1 MTHRL
6 YDRYPVKP
14 WSKFVTSDNQ
24 KYMSEELF
32 DLLDQLLQYD
42 HQDRPTA
49 KETMEHP
56 FFGK

>member
-1 MTHRL
+1 M
-6 YDRYPVKP
+6 
-14 WSKFVTSDNQ
+14 SNENQ
-24 KYMSEELF
+24 KYMSNELF
-32 DLLDQLLQYD
+32 DLLDKLLQYD